1 MKLTDQLLN
10 HIENETQLR
19 MLIDLIQE
27 FIVLKDGQG
36 RWLVSNKI
44 VLDMYELGGY
54 HYVGKTDI
62 ELSEISPKY
71 KEPFEFNMRTD
82 ELAWE
87 NGSTLRIEK
96 SFNGPDGVLN
106 TWEVIKTPIF
116 DEAGRRHRM
125 IIVSRNISERKKVE
139 LALQASEKKYR
150 LITENMNDIISVFD
164 ADGTIRYV
172 SPSFEHILGY
182 SSVDFIEK
190 NIFHLIHPDDYENAL
205 QFFNEMLHNKKSK
218 KKVEFRY
225 QHTEG
230 DYIWF
235 EATFSCI
242 CKEDGELDHVIGS
255 ARDIMDRKKYEQLL
269 QKMAYHDPLTA
280 IPNRRFFMEQLERE
294 ITAADHRGSSL
305 ALLYLDVDH
314 FKHINDTLG
323 HEVGDELLTHF
334 VQRIQSSLRLTDTIA
349 RLGGDEFVI
358 ILSDVSTQEQAAFI
372 AERICVSLQQPW
384 ELSANK
390 LISTSSIGVALYPQH
405 GTCAQSLLRHADEAL
420 YIAKREGRCQVRFF
434 GSEKRG

>member
-1 MKLTDQLLN
+1 LQL
-10 HIENETQLR
+10 
-19 MLIDLIQE
+19 
-27 FIVLKDGQG
+27 
-36 RWLVSNKI
+36 
-44 VLDMYELGGY
+44 
-54 HYVGKTDI
+54 
-62 ELSEISPKY
+62 
-71 KEPFEFNMRTD
+71 
-82 ELAWE
+82 
-87 NGSTLRIEK
+87 EK

-125 IIVSRNISERKKVE
+125 IIVSRNITERKKAE

-190 NIFHLIHPDDYENAL
+190 NIFHLIHPDDENAF
-205 QFFNEMLHNKKSK
+205 QFFNEMLLDKKSK
-218 KKVEFRY
+218 NKVEFRY
-225 QHTEG
+225 RHVEEH
-230 DYIWF
+230 YIWF
-235 EATFSCI
+235 EGNFTCI
-242 CKEDGELDHVIGS
+242 LNEDGGLDHVIGS
-255 ARDIMDRKKYEQLL
+255 VREIMDRKKYELLL

-294 ITAADHRGSSL
+294 MTAADQRGSSL

-390 LISTSSIGVALYPQH
+390 LISSSSIGVALYPQH
-405 GTCAQSLLRHADEAL
+405 GTCAQSLLRHADQAL
-420 YIAKREGRCQVRFF
+420 YIAKREGRRQVRFF
-434 GSEKRG
+434 GSEK